1 MGLMSFITKQFV
13 DVIEWTDQPDG
24 VLMWR
29 YPFQDNE
36 IQYGGQLT
44 VRDGQIAVFVNE
56 GQVADVFGPGLYT
69 LETRTLPVLTN
80 LKNWDKLFAS
90 PFKSDVIF
98 FSTRLQL
105 GRKWGTPQPITL
117 RDSDFGMVRL
127 RAFGMFS
134 YELDDVRNFYTTIT
148 GANDTY
154 TAEQLEPQLRNL
166 IVANISAAI
175 GGSGLP
181 FLDMA
186 ANQGLMG
193 EKIAEGLK
201 PLFSRYGLKLDA
213 FVVENVSLPD
223 ELQKAIDTRIS
234 MGMMGDMG
242 KFTQYQVA
250 NSIPL
255 AAQNEG
261 GLAGLGAG
269 LAAGVGMG
277 QMMTQAM
284 GNAFNPAAVAQSALG
299 GQSAPLAAAAPA
311 PAADDPAA
319 RLEKLKGLLDKGLIS
334 QADYDTAKAEVL
346 KKLMG

>member
-29 YPFQDNE
+29 FPFQDNE
-36 IQYGGQLT
+36 IQYGAQLT
-44 VRDGQIAVFVNE
+44 VRDGQVAVFVNE
-56 GQVADVFGPGLYT
+56 GQVADVFGPGLYK
-69 LETRTLPVLTN
+69 LETRTLPLLTN
-80 LKNWDKLFAS
+80 LKNWDKLFQS
-90 PFKSDVIF
+90 PFKSDVYF
-98 FSTRLQL
+98 LSTRLQL
-105 GRKWGTPQPITL
+105 GRKWGTPQPITI

-127 RAFGMFS
+127 RAFGMYS
-134 YELDDVRNFYTTIT
+134 YELEDPRGFYTSIT
-148 GANDTY
+148 GANDSY

-166 IVANISAAI
+166 IVANISAAV
-175 GGSGLP
+175 GGSGVP

-193 EKIAEGLK
+193 DKIAETLR
-201 PLFSRYGLKLDA
+201 PLFARYGLKLDA
-213 FVVENVSLPD
+213 FVVENVSLPE

-234 MGMMGDMG
+234 MGMMGDLG
-242 KFTQYQVA
+242 KYTQYQMA
-250 NSIPL
+250 NAIPL

-284 GNAFNPAAVAQSALG
+284 GNAFNPAAVAQAAIG
-299 GQSAPLAAAAPA
+299 GQAAPA
-311 PAADDPAA
+311 AATPATAADDPAA
-319 RLEKLKGLLDKGLIS
+319 RLEKLKDLLDKGLIS